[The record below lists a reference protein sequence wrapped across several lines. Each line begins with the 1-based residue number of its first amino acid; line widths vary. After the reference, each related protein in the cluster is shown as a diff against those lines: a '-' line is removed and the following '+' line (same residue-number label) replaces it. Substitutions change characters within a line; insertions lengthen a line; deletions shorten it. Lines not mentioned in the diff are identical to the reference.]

1 MAQFINISG
10 FITIKLNIPTDVPC
24 QMMVG
29 GAFVYMCEN
38 LVEVAIRYN
47 AGFFPYGSLHGQ
59 HYNEVPVYI
68 V

>member
-10 FITIKLNIPTDVPC
+10 FITIKLNTPTDVPC

-38 LVEVAIRYN
+38 LVKR
-47 AGFFPYGSLHGQ
+47 SR
-59 HYNEVPVYI
+59 
-68 V
+68 